1 MGYLIE
7 LDDIGVSNLLE
18 DLDLPRDALYVL
30 LVFDLVFLQD
40 FHSNL
45 KLMNYI
51 RSTFS
56 PVRVWVASLTFPK
69 VPLPN
74 DFPIR
79 GQYLYSKRTKIQ

>member
-30 LVFDLVFLQD
+30 LVLDLVFLQD

-45 KLMNYI
+45 KCNE
-51 RSTFS
+51 
-56 PVRVWVASLTFPK
+56 
-69 VPLPN
+69 
-74 DFPIR
+74 
-79 GQYLYSKRTKIQ
+79 LYSEYLLTSEGVGRELDLAESAFAQ